1 MEIGL
6 EVDQTT
12 LKFIDLARQMEA
24 FFIQKRFLLS
34 ALRPELI
41 LKEENLDLRLE
52 IGRKEELIKKHYDRI
67 ETWRL
72 MLSDHQQAHPQTQNL
87 PQSIG
92 PGGPIGGPISG
103 PVGLAGPPGPP
114 DMRGMPMAGMAIGG
128 MPMPGGMGSMGG
140 MSGMGGMNMPPNNSQ
155 GPMMSGPMSAPM
167 GGPMSVPMGN
177 MPNNMQVSSLFNLY
191 ASNCCLNMS

>member
-34 ALRPELI
+34 ALRPELV
-41 LKEENLDLRLE
+41 LKEENFDLRFE
-52 IGRKEELIKKHYDRI
+52 ITRKDDLIKKHYDRI
-67 ETWRL
+67 ENWRL

-92 PGGPIGGPISG
+92 PGGPMGGPISG
-103 PVGLAGPPGPP
+103 PVGLAGQPGPPGPP
-114 DMRGMPMAGMAIGG
+114 DMRGMSMGG
-128 MPMPGGMGSMGG
+128 MPMGGMSNMPGGMG
-140 MSGMGGMNMPPNNSQ
+140 MNPNNPQ
-155 GPMMSGPMSAPM
+155 GPMMGGGQPMPNSM
-167 GGPMSVPMGN
+167 GGPMGAI
-177 MPNNMQVSSLFNLY
+177 PNTMQVR
-191 ASNCCLNMS
+191 